1 MRKHQILVIGGGLA
15 GLRAAI
21 EAKERGLDV
30 AVLSLVYPMRSHSVA
45 AQGGINVALN
55 NRREAGDDNP
65 EKHSFDTVKG
75 SDYLADQDAVEA
87 MCLEAPTRVYE
98 LDHWGTPFSRMPD
111 GRLDQRPFGG
121 ADFPRTCYAADRTGH
136 AMMHTLYQQTIK
148 RDILVYNEWSA
159 LQLVMANGRVRGAIA
174 LDIASG
180 EIEAFVADAVI
191 LGTGGVGR
199 IYSLSTNAHINTG
212 YAMAMAYWAGA
223 PLKDLEFI
231 QFHPTAL
238 PGTGILITEG
248 ARGEGG
254 HLLNNKNERFMRDY
268 APTKMELAPRDIVS
282 RSIRTEIDQGRGFP
296 SGVVHLDIRHLGK
309 ERIQEVLPG
318 IREICIKFL
327 GFDPADK
334 PIPIVPGQHYTMGG
348 IDTDLWGAT
357 TVPGVFAAG
366 ECACVSVHGGN
377 RLGGNSLL
385 DTVVFGQRSGQRAA
399 EYVRGI
405 EGPQDGQAALESALK
420 QERER
425 VAGLLARGRDHLPAT
440 LREKLGQT
448 MFDQVGIFRE
458 PKPLQS
464 ALNTVRQLREEYPKV
479 GVGGKSRRFNLD
491 LLRTL
496 ELRGMLDLAEVVA
509 LGALAR
515 QESRGAHFRRD
526 FPERDDVNWMKHTI
540 VTYSAK
546 GPQVE
551 AKPVTVTKW
560 QPQVRKY

>member
-1 MRKHQILVIGGGLA
+1 MKKHQILVIGGGLA

-45 AQGGINVALN
+45 AQGGINVALG
-55 NRREAGDDNP
+55 NRRDVGEDNP

-75 SDYLADQDAVEA
+75 SDYLADQDAVET
-87 MCLEAPTRVYE
+87 MCQEAPTRTYE
-98 LDHWGTPFSRMPD
+98 LNHWGTPFSRMPD

-136 AMMHTLYQQTIK
+136 ALMHTLYEQSVK
-148 RDILVYNEWSA
+148 RGILVYNEWAA
-159 LQLVMANGRVRGAIA
+159 LSLVMADGRCRGAVA
-174 LDIASG
+174 LDIATG
-180 EIEAFVADAVI
+180 AIEAFAADAVV

-212 YAMAMAYWAGA
+212 YAMAMAYWAGV
-223 PLKDLEFI
+223 PIKDLEFI

-254 HLLNNKNERFMRDY
+254 YLLNNKNERFMRDY

-282 RSIRTEIDQGRGFP
+282 RSIRTEIDLGRGFEP
-296 SGVVHLDIRHLGK
+296 GVVHLDIRHLGK
-309 ERIQEVLPG
+309 ERIMEVLPG
-318 IREICIKFL
+318 IREICLKFL
-327 GFDPADK
+327 GFDPADQ

-348 IDTDLWGAT
+348 IDTDVWGAT
-357 TVPGVFAAG
+357 PVPGIFAAG

-399 EYVRGI
+399 DYVLGL
-405 EGPQDGQAALESALK
+405 EAPPHGQAALQSALK
-420 QERER
+420 QEQER
-425 VAGLLARGRDHLPAT
+425 VAGLLSRDRTHLPAAI
-440 LREKLGQT
+440 REKLGQT

-458 PKPLQS
+458 PKPLQG
-464 ALNTVRQLREEYPKV
+464 ALDTIHQLQKEYPGV

-496 ELRGMLDLAEVVA
+496 ELRGMLDLAEVIT

-515 QESRGAHFRRD
+515 QESRGSHFRRD
-526 FPERDDVNWMKHTI
+526 FPERNDRDWLKHTL
-540 VTYSAK
+540 VTYSAR
-546 GPQVE
+546 GPQVSYR
-551 AKPVTVTKW
+551 PVVVTKW
-560 QPQVRKY
+560 QPQERKY